1 MGFRKSEIDRLPIL
15 ARNRDWRRGYL
26 RYGATKE
33 FMRSLLEEEEP
44 PHQDEEPA
52 TDPIQYEHDFP
63 YYYAEAR
70 DIYVIAVKSRKRP
83 LIVPGDVWRSIRDA
97 YSNWDGAPASIND
110 IARRFGISRR
120 VVQELL
126 RAMGTTH
133 DSSPYT
139 DEEIVEGEE
148 EALVQDLIRRKEQ
161 SIYAKAEK
169 RRWRNIEEESLK
181 WRLVENSI
189 LDPMRSFLTSGD
201 GSKPV
206 VNIPK
211 ADIRDDKDAKNYAVV
226 IGLTDWHYGCLGAD
240 FGHDGYGRDIALK
253 RMWGSVESVMKRV
266 LKRNR
271 TPDWIGIPIGSDN
284 LHADTYK
291 QTTTSLNT
299 NMHVDGSMRTLVRD
313 YLYVM
318 KSLVEYLAQFGPVK
332 LLPCFGNHDRMLGI
346 ATYVSLSILFED
358 DDRVTAEGDLRDI
371 CVLTYGDTM
380 IALNHGDIH
389 KPGSLGDIIPRDFSR
404 QWGET
409 KYHHA
414 MCGHYHTNATF
425 KDKSG
430 LMVHY
435 MSSLAGSDEYHVDNG
450 WGGPGARHALDCF
463 VFEPDMGLTTIE
475 YESAK

>member
-1 MGFRKSEIDRLPIL
+1 MQ
-15 ARNRDWRRGYL
+15 
-26 RYGATKE
+26 
-33 FMRSLLEEEEP
+33 SLLESPKQMPVEDDEP
-44 PHQDEEPA
+44 IQEL
-52 TDPIQYEHDFP
+52 QYEHDLP

-70 DIYVIAVKSRKRP
+70 DMYVITVKSRKRP
-83 LIVPGDVWRSIRDA
+83 LVVPGDVWRSIRDA

-110 IARRFGISRR
+110 VARRFGISRR
-120 VVQELL
+120 IVQELL

-133 DSSPYT
+133 DSSPYS
-139 DEEIVEGEE
+139 DEEILEGEE
-148 EALVQDLIRRKEQ
+148 ESLVEDLVRRKEQ

-169 RRWRNIEEESLK
+169 RRWRQIEDESLK
-181 WRLVENSI
+181 WRLVQNSI
-189 LDPMRSFLTSGD
+189 LDPMRSFLSSGD
-201 GSKPV
+201 GGLPPV
-206 VNIPK
+206 NVPT
-211 ADIRDDKDAKNYAVV
+211 ADIRSDSEAGNYAVV

-240 FGHDGYGRDIALK
+240 YGHDGYNRDVAIK
-253 RMWGSVESVMKRV
+253 RMWNSVESVMTRV
-266 LKRNR
+266 LKRRR

-299 NMHVDGSMRTLVRD
+299 NMHIDGSMRTLVKE
-313 YLYVM
+313 YLHTM

-346 ATYVSLSILFED
+346 ATYVSLSLLFED
-358 DDRVTAEGDLRDI
+358 NDRVTAEGDLRDI
-371 CVLTYGDTM
+371 CVMTYGDTM

-389 KPGSLGDIIPRDFSR
+389 KPGSLGDILPRDFR
-404 QWGET
+404 EQWGKT
-409 KYHHA
+409 NHHHVL
-414 MCGHYHTNATF
+414 CGHYHTNATF

-463 VFEPDMGLTTIE
+463 VFEPDTGLKTIE
-475 YESAK
+475 YENAK